1 MKEKME
7 KMQLAFRKA
16 QRIDDCLYNMGGL
29 NSKAPVAL
37 PPSSRF
43 LMQKNLI
50 GLETLM
56 KHVRRYISIAEI
68 VDTVCPPLICM
79 PNLKNSKNVKF
90 FIRGPWE
97 HLN

>member
-1 MKEKME
+1 MEIIAMKEKME

-50 GLETLM
+50 GLETLSNM
-56 KHVRRYISIAEI
+56 LRDK
-68 VDTVCPPLICM
+68 
-79 PNLKNSKNVKF
+79 
-90 FIRGPWE
+90 
-97 HLN
+97 